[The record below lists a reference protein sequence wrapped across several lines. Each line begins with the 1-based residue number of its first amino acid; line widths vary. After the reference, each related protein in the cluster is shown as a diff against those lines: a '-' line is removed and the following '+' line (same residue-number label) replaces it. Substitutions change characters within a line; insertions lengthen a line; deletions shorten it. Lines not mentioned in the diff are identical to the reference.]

1 MISRTVNIAIGIIF
15 IAFIGA
21 AVGIRIQLELQ
32 SYALAASVCTP
43 PRVVADIDAQSAF
56 VFDIH
61 NNRILFEKEG
71 DQQMPLASLT
81 KLMTALVAHESLG
94 RDALITISDESFE
107 PEGDSG
113 LLLNEV
119 WRSGDLIDFTLMT
132 SSNDGA
138 HTLAL
143 ETAQRER
150 VKGSDFYTLMNTKS
164 SELSLGQTFFLNP
177 TGLDVS
183 SSTSGAYGSAR
194 DVAYLLAYAQEN
206 APEAFDRSSE
216 ASRTFISVSGFEHE
230 AQHTSSLASTL
241 PRGAIIKTG
250 FTDLAGGNL
259 GVIVEPILG
268 NPVAIVV
275 LGSSRESREQD
286 IERLHD
292 AVKRTLRYESSCNSI

>member
-1 MISRTVNIAIGIIF
+1 MISRNVNVIIGIIF
-15 IAFIGA
+15 IAFIGV
-21 AVGIRIQLELQ
+21 AVGIRIQLEIQ

-43 PRVVADIDAQSAF
+43 PRVVADIDAQSAY
-56 VFDIH
+56 VFDIQ
-61 NNRILFEKEG
+61 NKRVLFQKEG

-81 KLMTALVAHESLG
+81 KLMTALVAHETLG
-94 RDALITISDESFE
+94 RDALVTISDESFE

-113 LLLNEV
+113 FLLNEV

-143 ETAQRER
+143 ETAKHER
-150 VKGSDFYTLMNTKS
+150 MRSTEFYTHMNAKA
-164 SELSLGQTFFLNP
+164 SELALGQTFFLNP

-194 DVAYLLAYAQEN
+194 DVAHLLAYAQEH

-216 ASRTFISVSGFEHE
+216 ASRTFFSVSGFEHKAE
-230 AQHTSSLASTL
+230 HTSTLASTL

-275 LGSSRESREQD
+275 LGSSREARERD
-286 IERLHD
+286 IERLHE
-292 AVKRTLRYESSCNSI
+292 AVKRTLRYESSCNEL